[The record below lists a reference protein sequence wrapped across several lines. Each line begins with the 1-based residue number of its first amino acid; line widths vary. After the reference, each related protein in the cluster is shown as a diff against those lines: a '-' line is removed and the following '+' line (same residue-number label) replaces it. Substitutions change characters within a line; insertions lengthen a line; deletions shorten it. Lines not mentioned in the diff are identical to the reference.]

1 MINNSSVCILHINF
15 HHFILYYKFSFIE
28 KKILLIFFLINHK
41 YNEYNKNNKSSVKC
55 SNQKRYEINKMNVIT
70 ITNKYIQLQYLYF
83 FFNRKIWYERFPSD
97 DHRII

>member
-1 MINNSSVCILHINF
+1 MINNSSVYILHINF

-41 YNEYNKNNKSSVKC
+41 YNEYNKNKSSVKC